1 MVKSNHS
8 ELSIVEQCLL
18 LSISHSG
25 FYYVCAGESTRN
37 LEIMKLIDKIH
48 LECPFYGFRRIRAVL
63 RNYGYNVG
71 KKLIIR
77 LMKLMAIETIYPKP
91 KTTISAPEHK
101 VYPYLLRG
109 LRIDHCN
116 HVWEMDI
123 TYIAMKQGFM
133 YLAAVIDVFS
143 RKILSWSISNTM
155 EATWCKEI
163 VANAIAKHGSPKIF
177 NTDQGSQFSSE
188 IFVSCLLENQI
199 QPSMDGRGRAT
210 DDIYIERFWRSIK
223 QEKIYLNAYETGAE
237 LNAGVKEYIKF
248 YNTERVHQSLDYQT
262 PESVYKKICQQVA

>member
-25 FYYVCAGESTRN
+25 LYYVCADESTRN

-163 VANAIAKHGSPKIF
+163 VEDAIAKYGSPKIF
-177 NTDQGSQFSSE
+177 NTDQGSQFTSE
-188 IFVSCLLENQI
+188 VFVSYLIENQI
-199 QPSMDGRGRAT
+199 QASMDGRGRAT

-237 LNAGVKEYIKF
+237 LNTGVKEYIKF

-262 PESVYKKICQQVA
+262 PESVYKKDYQQVA